1 MEHLDDETAD
11 DAIEGIATY
20 QAVLPYNDGE
30 HERSHAEN
38 IISLTST
45 EMTLM
50 TYQRMLTL
58 NQLMLVG
65 KKAVCKITDRL
76 TK

>member
-1 MEHLDDETAD
+1 MEHLSDKTSDDDT
-11 DAIEGIATY
+11 EGIATY
-20 QAVLPYNDGE
+20 QAVLPDNDGK

-38 IISLTST
+38 IISLRST
-45 EMTLM
+45 EMSIM
-50 TYQRMLTL
+50 TYQRMITL

>member
-1 MEHLDDETAD
+1 MKHLHCETAD
-11 DAIEGIATY
+11 DTLASVTTY
-20 QAVLPYNDGE
+20 QAVLPDNDGK

-38 IISLTST
+38 IISLRST
-45 EMTLM
+45 EMSIM
-50 TYQRMLTL
+50 TYQRMITL